1 MYERLQ
7 KLGESSEVVNQIY
20 GRLEPE
26 TQMLLPKKS
35 SLTRWVNEIPG
46 VKTHTA
52 QNNSSAFGL
61 YVLKVSKMKMDGH
74 GSENY
79 GYLDPGPVILSV
91 TDKEESRGSRSVNG
105 QSLKLEV

>member
-1 MYERLQ
+1 MKYQTILMHTRPRNEVMYENLQ

-20 GRLEPE
+20 DRLEPE

-61 YVLKVSKMKMDGH
+61 YVRFQK
-74 GSENY
+74 
-79 GYLDPGPVILSV
+79 
-91 TDKEESRGSRSVNG
+91 
-105 QSLKLEV
+105 